1 MFALLAL
8 AVNIVYVSN
17 IEYSFIEVLSLSIEA
32 CNGMQCI
39 YLFKYLSKNNITI
52 DIRISPSDTLCISS
66 FICFTSNNIFF
77 KIFFKGILTLPLH
90 LSSVCQFGTLP
101 VIFTES
107 EDVDGNRIKIQLFI
121 FM

>member
-8 AVNIVYVSN
+8 AVNIVYDSN

-52 DIRISPSDTLCISS
+52 DIRISPSDTLCICR
-66 FICFTSNNIFF
+66 FICFTSNTVFQN
-77 KIFFKGILTLPLH
+77 
-90 LSSVCQFGTLP
+90 LSNPNRAGLL
-101 VIFTES
+101 
-107 EDVDGNRIKIQLFI
+107 DVA
-121 FM
+121 